1 MREPREEGAGGWR
14 EGVGVIGR
22 VLPLSEN
29 LFEEAEY
36 LRDVQL
42 HIFKIQKMLIV
53 LLLQVIQRKSHENMT
68 KTRAAY
74 LL

>member
-1 MREPREEGAGGWR
+1 M
-14 EGVGVIGR
+14 IGR

-36 LRDVQL
+36 LGDVQL

-53 LLLQVIQRKSHENMT
+53 LLLHSEGQSPQGHENIS
-68 KTRAAY
+68 KAAH